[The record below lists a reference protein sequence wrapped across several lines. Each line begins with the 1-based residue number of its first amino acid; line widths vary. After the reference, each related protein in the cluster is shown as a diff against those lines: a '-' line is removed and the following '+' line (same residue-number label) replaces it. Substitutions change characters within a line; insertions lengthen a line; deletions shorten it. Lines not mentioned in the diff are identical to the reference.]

1 MVLKGREGRE
11 GNVWC
16 EYGKKERLMGRV
28 ANETGDYNTS
38 AKGGHEWTNHE
49 RALPAIKLDGN
60 EYSAQRSLTSI
71 NQWPGPG
78 MEGLLQQPGMSL
90 HLLA

>member
-1 MVLKGREGRE
+1 MVEKERRE

-28 ANETGDYNTS
+28 AKETGGYNTS
-38 AKGGHEWTNHE
+38 AKGGHEWTDHE
-49 RALPAIKLDGN
+49 RALPAKKLDGD

-71 NQWPGPG
+71 DQWPGSG
-78 MEGLLQQPGMSL
+78 MEGLLQQPGMLL